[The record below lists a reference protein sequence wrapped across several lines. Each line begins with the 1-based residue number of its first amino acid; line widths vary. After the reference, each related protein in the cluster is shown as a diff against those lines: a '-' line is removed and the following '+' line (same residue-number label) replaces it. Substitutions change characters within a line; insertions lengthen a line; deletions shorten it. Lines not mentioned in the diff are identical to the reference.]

1 MKNSIIFIDEG
12 NKFVSSVEFA
22 EEVKKSDNYFVII
35 TRETLETLPYSV
47 DEIYGIRNSGK
58 YGTLKNVYNEMYKIY
73 TNVNVNESV
82 KVDYIITED
91 SKAGYQFFKEVY
103 SSEHLQ
109 CISADGKSNIYKH
122 LKKDKNVLVVADGA
136 AFGSEVEKIELYARQ
151 NNNCY
156 ICQSHLN
163 G

>member
-1 MKNSIIFIDEG
+1 MAEMKNSIIFIDEG

-136 AFGSEVEKIELYARQ
+136 AFGS
-151 NNNCY
+151 
-156 ICQSHLN
+156 
-163 G
+163 

>member
-1 MKNSIIFIDEG
+1 MKNSIIYIYEG

-151 NNNCY
+151 GYKFIIDN
-156 ICQSHLN
+156 SKE
-163 G
+163 